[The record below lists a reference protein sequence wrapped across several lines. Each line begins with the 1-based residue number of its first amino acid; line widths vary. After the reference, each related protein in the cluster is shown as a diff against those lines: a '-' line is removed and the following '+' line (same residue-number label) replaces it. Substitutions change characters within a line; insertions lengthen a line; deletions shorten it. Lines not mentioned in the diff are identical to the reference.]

1 MSNLYTIGYTEKS
14 AQQFFNLLKV
24 STANKLIDIRLHNTS
39 QLAGFTK
46 KADLIFF
53 LKTILNWEYLEAAI
67 LAPTKDILADYKH
80 KKITW
85 NEYEIQYLN
94 LLHKRRAD
102 KYIKK
107 DMLKNSVLLCS
118 EHLPDFCHRRL
129 AAEYLNTEFG
139 NIFKI
144 THLY

>member
-14 AQQFFNLLKV
+14 AQQFFSLLKS

-85 NEYEIQYLN
+85 NEYEIKYLA
-94 LLHKRRAD
+94 LLHKRKAEQC
-102 KYIKK
+102 IKR
-107 DMLKNSVLLCS
+107 DVLENSVLLCS
-118 EHLPDFCHRRL
+118 EHLPDHCHRRL
-129 AAEYLNTEFG
+129 AAEYLNTVFD
-139 NIFKI
+139 NTFKI